1 MYEDLNVSAIH
12 WRNVLTKTSLL
23 LGGDEVMVDRF
34 AVLGIEFC
42 LLERLSEMLSSEIVM
57 NLDDAMVQEIAA
69 EDEDSQI
76 ERVRALT
83 KLQSL
88 EAGLQTLRRLERYQL
103 VGK

>member
-1 MYEDLNVSAIH
+1 M
-12 WRNVLTKTSLL
+12 K
-23 LGGDEVMVDRF
+23 VMVDNF

-42 LLERLSEMLSSEIVM
+42 LLERLSEMLLSEIVI
-57 NLDDAMVQEIAA
+57 NLDDVIVQEIAA

-88 EAGLQTLRRLERYQL
+88 KAGL
-103 VGK
+103 